1 MARDLSI
8 LSEPRADISWFYDR
22 GKPGLHKYFIH
33 CFFFF
38 SGWQKRAEEAESKGE
53 LGKDR
58 STYFDRIVKE
68 GEKAGE

>member
-1 MARDLSI
+1 MTEVNLA
-8 LSEPRADISWFYDR
+8 
-22 GKPGLHKYFIH
+22 FINTSYTA
-33 CFFFF
+33 FFF